1 MDADADA
8 ASVAESDDV
17 SVMTEDDYGPQEG
30 DSVQV
35 KQLALLCVETPSALQ
50 CSAVWWG
57 GVQRGAQ
64 DAVHRSGALH
74 NRVQFSAVQSSAA
87 QRFGAAMRTVAVPAQ
102 GEVGTVRSRE
112 PPCCA
117 SMLAF
122 CASAADGHP

>member
-35 KQLALLCVETPSALQ
+35 TQLALLCVETPSALQ
-50 CSAVWWG
+50 CSAVCW
-57 GVQRGAQ
+57 GVQRSAQ
-64 DAVHRSGALH
+64 DAVQCSGALH
-74 NRVQFSAVQSSAA
+74 NGVQFSAVQPSAA
-87 QRFGAAMRTVAVPAQ
+87 QRCGVAMRTVPAQ
-102 GEVGTVRSRE
+102 GAVVTVRSRK

-122 CASAADGHP
+122 CASAADRHP

>member
-35 KQLALLCVETPSALQ
+35 KQLALLCVETPSALL
-50 CSAVWWG
+50 CSAARCG
-57 GVQRGAQ
+57 GVGWGA
-64 DAVHRSGALH
+64 ARCTRCSGAVH

-112 PPCCA
+112 PPCCV

-122 CASAADGHP
+122 SAADGHP

>member
-57 GVQRGAQ
+57 GVGCSAVHKMQWSGAQ
-64 DAVHRSGALH
+64 
-74 NRVQFSAVQSSAA
+74 
-87 QRFGAAMRTVAVPAQ
+87 
-102 GEVGTVRSRE
+102 
-112 PPCCA
+112 
-117 SMLAF
+117 
-122 CASAADGHP
+122 